1 MMRGRGALIVS
12 FSVLLAVLIQSTLF
26 GRVRIVTPDLV
37 MLVVIVLALT
47 KIKVE
52 VVLAIGFTAGLIV
65 DLLGSSLLGLR
76 AIVFTTIA
84 YVAVRTKERA
94 ELGRITVAVWAG
106 FLTLVGM
113 VLLILVG
120 TLFGQS
126 SLLGQNAVS
135 RMILVPL
142 ANTLIAALLA
152 PTYVRLVDGDRTAMR
167 YP

>member
-84 YVAVRTKERA
+84 YIAVRTKERA

>member
-1 MMRGRGALIVS
+1 MRGRGALIVS

-84 YVAVRTKERA
+84 YIAVRTKERA